1 MTNLGSPSQNSCAC
15 THTYSGTTVTI
26 SCTLPHV
33 FPGDSIVT
41 YGAIICGLGC
51 GQYPQFSDSQ
61 SNLYTVLDGEG
72 TGASG
77 GASSDGITVAVA
89 GNYADTVTATFL
101 SIGSEYYS
109 SLHVIEMRGITGVS
123 AHGGT
128 SNTSGPVTSFP
139 GVTTTGGQAIL
150 GFSFDNT
157 YGAFGCG
164 YSAGTGYQMY
174 NQDAIANGSFGDE
187 GIIET
192 ANGTYTPTINRNSG
206 CLVGGGTAQ
215 TVALAYTG
223 STTGS
228 DILWPQRLRFSTL
241 VVGGDFD
248 PLATGTGLFSPD
260 GQRVSALTFGSGLT
274 LSGST
279 LEATGSG
286 GTVTSVSGTAN
297 QIDVATGTTTPVI
310 SLDSAITF
318 PGTITMGANA
328 ADFSSATSFKP
339 PGGGGT
345 FTVGTANI
353 NWATLGTG
361 VVLNTTT
368 TGAKAVIAAVG
379 TKCYPYQGS
388 SGTGCDTPSG
398 TGAPYPS
405 GTGIPRVV
413 SGTSWGTTAEL
424 SGDAT
429 TSGSNAVSVVKVNGG
444 SVPASDAIVG
454 TNSSSQFVAGSITH
468 TCEVVWGGSGS
479 MFALQSGD
487 DAVADQSCYNKTGVT
502 QTITAVYC
510 RSDAGSNSTTV
521 TPTYGTS
528 GSGTS
533 ICSGALTCGSSGA
546 YSSTC
551 TVSNSAL
558 ADGDNINP
566 VMGGSLT
573 GTSIHMVVVTTAA
586 K

>member
-1 MTNLGSPSQNSCAC
+1 M
-15 THTYSGTTVTI
+15 
-26 SCTLPHV
+26 
-33 FPGDSIVT
+33 
-41 YGAIICGLGC
+41 
-51 GQYPQFSDSQ
+51 
-61 SNLYTVLDGEG
+61 
-72 TGASG
+72 
-77 GASSDGITVAVA
+77 
-89 GNYADTVTATFL
+89 TATFL

-123 AHGGT
+123 AHGGAG
-128 SNTSGPVTSFP
+128 SSSGPATFP
-139 GVTTTGGQAIL
+139 GVTTTGEQAIL

-157 YGAFGCG
+157 YGAPGCS

-398 TGAPYPS
+398 TGA
-405 GTGIPRVV
+405 
-413 SGTSWGTTAEL
+413 
-424 SGDAT
+424 
-429 TSGSNAVSVVKVNGG
+429 
-444 SVPASDAIVG
+444 
-454 TNSSSQFVAGSITH
+454 TH
-468 TCEVVWGGSGS
+468 LFYVRLRYI
-479 MFALQSGD
+479 A
-487 DAVADQSCYNKTGVT
+487 
-502 QTITAVYC
+502 
-510 RSDAGSNSTTV
+510 
-521 TPTYGTS
+521 
-528 GSGTS
+528 
-533 ICSGALTCGSSGA
+533 
-546 YSSTC
+546 
-551 TVSNSAL
+551 
-558 ADGDNINP
+558 
-566 VMGGSLT
+566 
-573 GTSIHMVVVTTAA
+573 
-586 K
+586 